1 MNYVVLPL
9 FLFTFLLHCHFQKLL
24 VSVLQSPES
33 PPTLLEADGKFKLL
47 YKMHASPAL
56 PSPLSSF
63 ATCSLCSVSIY
74 AKPLLLFRPHYLCY
88 SSNFILFHP
97 LHWNLKRQIKPKQQ
111 HELGRCLGITVHQA
125 AQFLFIWTRLA
136 EQVF

>member
-9 FLFTFLLHCHFQKLL
+9 FLFTFLLHCHFQKPL

-33 PPTLLEADGKFKLL
+33 PPTLLEADGTFKLL
-47 YKMHASPAL
+47 SKMHASPAL

-74 AKPLLLFRPHYLCY
+74 TKLLLLFRPHSLCY
-88 SSNFILFHP
+88 SSIILFHP
-97 LHWNLKRQIKPKQQ
+97 LHWNLKRQIKHKQQ
-111 HELGRCLGITVHQA
+111 HELGRRLGITVHQA
-125 AQFLFIWTRLA
+125 APCLFIWTRLA